1 MRGLFWFMR
10 RRRRGGT
17 SHRLHAFASW
27 LRNFFRATAD
37 GSAALAGDREP
48 IYNIRY
54 YSDSTYMEQVG
65 FDQGGCSYYGAGYVS
80 HFGQSTPYTDYEL
93 IGYCTDGNWEPF

>member
-1 MRGLFWFMR
+1 MVNR
-10 RRRRGGT
+10 RLVSAALVAAVFLSPG
-17 SHRLHAFASW
+17 
-27 LRNFFRATAD
+27 
-37 GSAALAGDREP
+37 AALAGDREP

-80 HFGQSTPYTDYEL
+80 HSGQSTPYTDYEL